1 MTYSK
6 ALVLLTDSILVKQRC
21 VLHNHCVVRQQGD
34 GRQVFRFVVVIVVLK
49 ESSFNQIVFVLNK
62 IQVAPGS
69 MDWQHFSYLGK
80 WNLPAF

>member
-1 MTYSK
+1 MWSVGK
-6 ALVLLTDSILVKQRC
+6 EVADRFMV
-21 VLHNHCVVRQQGD
+21 
-34 GRQVFRFVVVIVVLK
+34 FVVIIVLK

-69 MDWQHFSYLGK
+69 MDWQCFSYLGK